1 MQFILN
7 FWKKIKTMKW
17 RQARPLVKREKTYY
31 FQRNRSKMILD
42 CSMKT
47 METIRQETAS
57 FKYFKEKIKMFFLSK
72 SLPCKHP
79 SKMKEI

>member
-1 MQFILN
+1 
-7 FWKKIKTMKW
+7 
-17 RQARPLVKREKTYY
+17 
-31 FQRNRSKMILD
+31 MILD

-47 METIRQETAS
+47 METIKQETAS

>member
-1 MQFILN
+1 
-7 FWKKIKTMKW
+7 
-17 RQARPLVKREKTYY
+17 
-31 FQRNRSKMILD
+31 MILD

-57 FKYFKEKIKMFFLSK
+57 FKHFKEKIKMFFLSK
-72 SLPCKHP
+72 SLPHKHP